1 MELASVSRSVEVA
14 GQLRSAV
21 MEGDEA
27 RIARLLSDLL
37 RVKGLTKGQRVR
49 LQLRALLNLVHSL
62 RSAMLNDE
70 VTGLYNR
77 RGFVQVGARLLDLA
91 TRDEHHAY
99 LVYFRLPP
107 AATLNGNAGE
117 PSASAVMAR
126 QIGNLMRDL
135 FPSYGVYE
143 VLGRLSTHEF
153 AALTP
158 VAEHATR
165 AATMLQARSRSELT
179 ALPLEARVAR
189 YDPACPVPIDE
200 LLQTAMRDAGQPE
213 AALRMAS
220 SGAVPQPGMT
230 LC

>member
-1 MELASVSRSVEVA
+1 V
-14 GQLRSAV
+14 
-21 MEGDEA
+21 
-27 RIARLLSDLL
+27 
-37 RVKGLTKGQRVR
+37 
-49 LQLRALLNLVHSL
+49 
-62 RSAMLNDE
+62 
-70 VTGLYNR
+70 
-77 RGFVQVGARLLDLA
+77 
-91 TRDEHHAY
+91 
-99 LVYFRLPP
+99 
-107 AATLNGNAGE
+107 
-117 PSASAVMAR
+117 
-126 QIGNLMRDL
+126 
-135 FPSYGVYE
+135 
-143 VLGRLSTHEF
+143 
-153 AALTP
+153 LTP